1 MRRLGEITR
10 TVRWPA
16 IALAAMIAARTIGL
30 SSLCHQRYFTFHSY
44 WPIDLANINQAIWNA
59 AHGRPQKVT
68 ILYDGLR
75 EHFDHL
81 LMALSP
87 VYWFSDS
94 IFWVFFFYSLIISSG
109 ILAVYLLAKR
119 EISGEVIPLL
129 LALQYAVF
137 PFLVRL
143 NIDQL
148 RGDLM
153 AVPMLLF
160 AYFFY
165 SEKRFRLFIFF
176 IAGALLCK
184 ESVAAPVVIWGLYA
198 LIQRRSSKWVLL
210 PILSGLGV
218 LAFTMWIYN
227 PMVLGI
233 QYRHTHLGGLP
244 ENLGLGLFLDGAS
257 WIFLFRT
264 FFAHGGLI
272 SVLSPVPLL
281 MAAPLLGPV
290 FVWPGLLQHPMWYH
304 VLVPTVAFVMV
315 SMVGGTERL
324 LSFFSDRRAGP
335 AVVFGVLLVGV
346 VLMVFQAGSSYRWY
360 RQSDEDRAIWS
371 LIDQIP
377 RDAFVAA
384 PPLVLPALSGRDR
397 VHSLVMKK
405 RRGHDLDP
413 MKADFVLLNVN
424 EVIWSKTADA
434 PNVKKLD
441 SLYFSTI
448 DEIRTSSDFDRI
460 ERKRDWELYRRIAP

>member
-1 MRRLGEITR
+1 MKQQ
-10 TVRWPA
+10 TVRWP
-16 IALAAMIAARTIGL
+16 IAVLAAMIAARTLAL
-30 SSLCHQRYFTFHSY
+30 SSLCHQRYLTFHAY

-94 IFWVFFFYSLIISSG
+94 IFWVFFFYSLVISSG

-119 EISGEVIPLL
+119 TISGEVIPLL

-143 NIDQL
+143 NVDQL

-160 AYFFY
+160 GFFFY
-165 SEKRFRLFIFF
+165 SEKRFRPFMIF

-184 ESVAAPVVIWGLYA
+184 ESVAAPVVVWGLYA
-198 LIQRRSSKWVLL
+198 LMQRRSRKWVGA
-210 PILSGLGV
+210 PILAGLGV

-227 PMVLGI
+227 PMVLGV

-244 ENLGLGLFLDGAS
+244 ENLGLGLFLDWES
-257 WIFLFRT
+257 WIFLFKT
-264 FFAHGGLI
+264 FFAHTGLI
-272 SVLSPVPLL
+272 SVLSPLPLL
-281 MAAPLLGPV
+281 MASPLLGPV

-304 VLVPTVAFVMV
+304 VLVPAVAFVLV

-324 LSFFSDRRAGP
+324 LSFFSGRRAGP
-335 AVVFGVLLVGV
+335 AVVSV
-346 VLMVFQAGSSYRWY
+346 VMFAGAALMVFQAGPSYRWY
-360 RQSDEDRAIWS
+360 QQSDDDRAIWS

-384 PPLVLPALSGRDR
+384 PPVVLPALSGRDQ
-397 VHSLVMKK
+397 VHSLVMKN

-413 MKADFVLLNVN
+413 MKADFILLNVE

-434 PNVKKLD
+434 PNVKKLEP
-441 SLYFSTI
+441 LYFSI
-448 DEIRTSSDFDRI
+448 IADVRESSGWERI
-460 ERKRDWELYRRIAP
+460 EQKFEWELYRRNAR